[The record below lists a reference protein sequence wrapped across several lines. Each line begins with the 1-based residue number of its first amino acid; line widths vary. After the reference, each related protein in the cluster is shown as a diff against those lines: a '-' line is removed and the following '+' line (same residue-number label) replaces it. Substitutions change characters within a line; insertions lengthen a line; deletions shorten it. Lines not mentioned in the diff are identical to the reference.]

1 MIMTITFLLIALSAL
16 LAAIQFGR
24 SLRKMFDFNKADGVC
39 VSDFKAFS
47 YMLFMFAFVCGFFVC
62 FSIVDKAI
70 EGPKAIDVYRNRTEL
85 RITSVN
91 GVPTDTVVVWKGEV
105 YENI

>member
-1 MIMTITFLLIALSAL
+1 M
-16 LAAIQFGR
+16 
-24 SLRKMFDFNKADGVC
+24 V
-39 VSDFKAFS
+39 
-47 YMLFMFAFVCGFFVC
+47 
-62 FSIVDKAI
+62 
-70 EGPKAIDVYRNRTEL
+70 EGPKAIDVYRDKTEL

>member
-1 MIMTITFLLIALSAL
+1 MIIALL
-16 LAAIQFGR
+16 LSSFASLSLTIIVGR
-24 SLRKMFDFNKADGVC
+24 SFKKMFDFNKANGVC
-39 VSDFKAFS
+39 ESDFGAFA
-47 YMLFMFAFVCGFFVC
+47 YMFSLFSFAFGFFVC
-62 FSIVDKAI
+62 LTVVNKIL
-70 EGPKAIDVYRNRTEL
+70 EGPKPIDVYRDRTEL

>member
-1 MIMTITFLLIALSAL
+1 MTITFLLVALSAL
-16 LAAIQFGR
+16 ILAIQIGK
-24 SLRKMFDFNKADGVC
+24 SLRKMFDFNKADGAC
-39 VSDFKAFS
+39 ISDFNAFS
-47 YMLFMFAFVCGFFVC
+47 YMLFLFAFVCGFFVC
-62 FSIVDKAI
+62 FAVVDKVV
-70 EGPKAIDVYRNRTEL
+70 EGPKAIDVYRDKTEL